1 MASIR
6 TRFQTAI
13 RNFRE
18 ASEAVAAVEF
28 ALILPVM
35 LLVYIGGVEASSLI
49 TTDRRVQTITG
60 TLGDLVARS
69 NEKIP
74 VASLTNYFEAAEGI
88 MVPFSTVS
96 LVQVVTSVRVNND
109 GTTKVLWSRQYQ
121 NSTMSSGGRAH
132 TVNQPYDLPSAITD
146 ISLGESVIVSETFY
160 SFVPSFNI
168 VYNGTIPLYRE
179 NFYLP
184 RFETDI
190 DLVP

>member
-1 MASIR
+1 MVGLIKLLRS
-6 TRFQTAI
+6 RFNGFA
-13 RNFRE
+13 RAN
-18 ASEAVAAVEF
+18 EAVAAVEF

-35 LLVYIGGVEASSLI
+35 LLVYIGSVEASSLI

-74 VASLTNYFEAAEGI
+74 VASLINFFEAAEGI
-88 MVPFSTVS
+88 MVPFSTAS

-109 GTTKVLWSRQYQ
+109 GTTTVLWSRQYQ
-121 NSTMSSGGRAH
+121 NNTMSSGGRAH
-132 TVNQPYDLPSAITD
+132 SVNQPYALPSAITD
-146 ISLGESVIVSETFY
+146 ISLGESVIVAETFY
-160 SFVPSFNI
+160 TFTPSFNI